1 MARTRVPKGQ
11 IFLKKDE
18 KVLDVISQ
26 LSSGYSEHEFV
37 LKFQEIYPIEWGKVI
52 ARWQAHE
59 RLTPPGKSHPMA
71 RPEQYMI
78 NTLRNVIRRQKK
90 VSAQAIPELNT
101 SEEPD
106 L

>member
-1 MARTRVPKGQ
+1 MSRQRVPKGQ

-18 KVLDVISQ
+18 KVLDVVSQ
-26 LSSGYSEHEFV
+26 LSPGYSEQEFV
-37 LKFQEIYPIEWGKVI
+37 AKFQQVYPTEWGKVV

-78 NTLRNVIRRQKK
+78 NTLKAVMRRQKK
-90 VSAQAIPELNT
+90 ISDQAKLE
-101 SEEPD
+101 S
-106 L
+106 